1 MKVVRKMELLTLV
14 SILLLGRYSCF
25 KNDFYVI
32 QLTSLVKNLDTYLQT
47 FIVTHQVNHTH
58 FPN

>member
-1 MKVVRKMELLTLV
+1 MELLMLA
-14 SILLLGRYSCF
+14 SILLGRYLCF
-25 KNDFYVI
+25 KSDFYVI
-32 QLTSLVKNLDTYLQT
+32 QLTSLVRNLDTYLQT